1 MYLLPASSLKL
12 CVETSDEDTTQ
23 DARVCRQT
31 SHMRLDILNQIIH
44 SNMIQCLRASLTNL
58 SRLLRAVQAQIS
70 AVHLKAWLA
79 MISPNRP
86 TWWACLGVETALR
99 AHASHS
105 FHLLAKLLWASHGR
119 GPDKFR
125 SRQIDHGIAKT
136 HSHKG
141 KVGNKSTLYIYIYI
155 MFVVV
160 VSKFRG
166 PLSLYIYCTAVC
178 KCCFKE
184 WSQRASSRMLDYIRL
199 SCFSS
204 SGLSLAWNPPPM
216 RQNGMS
222 LVRYLIAN

>member
-105 FHLLAKLLWASHGR
+105 FHLLAKLL
-119 GPDKFR
+119 
-125 SRQIDHGIAKT
+125 
-136 HSHKG
+136 
-141 KVGNKSTLYIYIYI
+141 
-155 MFVVV
+155 
-160 VSKFRG
+160 
-166 PLSLYIYCTAVC
+166 
-178 KCCFKE
+178 
-184 WSQRASSRMLDYIRL
+184 
-199 SCFSS
+199 
-204 SGLSLAWNPPPM
+204 
-216 RQNGMS
+216 
-222 LVRYLIAN
+222 